1 MLHIKDASTSVD
13 GPAFAQLARQP
24 VRMMSVDGGH
34 TREATCHDI
43 NLADSFLHDGGI
55 VIVNDLGCCE
65 KQVSWSL
72 GVIDGVASY
81 FSIRSNRTQPHRA
94 AYGLAERGDRAQIR
108 GGY

>member
-72 GVIDGVASY
+72 GVIAMAWPAISAFAATG
-81 FSIRSNRTQPHRA
+81 RSRT
-94 AYGLAERGDRAQIR
+94 ERLTA
-108 GGY
+108 